1 MYQKYLDTQDKYP
14 ECFVLMRIGDFYE
27 VFGENAKV
35 LANELG
41 LTLTG
46 RDCGLES
53 RVPMIGFPYHASD
66 VYFNKIL
73 SNGHKIAV
81 VETNRNIRSLPDNI
95 DIDMETGEI
104 YDEMSEEEMR
114 EFDGDIEECIPRLH
128 NEKDDFDECV
138 AAFDKSALYKLVDV
152 LGDKLELR

>member
-1 MYQKYLDTQDKYP
+1 M
-14 ECFVLMRIGDFYE
+14 
-27 VFGENAKV
+27 
-35 LANELG
+35 
-41 LTLTG
+41 
-46 RDCGLES
+46 
-53 RVPMIGFPYHASD
+53 
-66 VYFNKIL
+66 
-73 SNGHKIAV
+73 
-81 VETNRNIRSLPDNI
+81 PDNI

-104 YDEMSEEEMR
+104 SDEMSEEEMR